1 MTCLIHIPFILF
13 HFRGTPAPVLAYA
26 QVYADGSSM
35 TANTEY
41 NQLGPLLEA
50 LGKGGDQPDP
60 QTGFSPFPVG

>member
-1 MTCLIHIPFILF
+1 M
-13 HFRGTPAPVLAYA
+13 
-26 QVYADGSSM
+26 YADGSSM

-60 QTGFSPFPVG
+60 ETGYSPFPVTHHSTQTIPQVVLSALVSC